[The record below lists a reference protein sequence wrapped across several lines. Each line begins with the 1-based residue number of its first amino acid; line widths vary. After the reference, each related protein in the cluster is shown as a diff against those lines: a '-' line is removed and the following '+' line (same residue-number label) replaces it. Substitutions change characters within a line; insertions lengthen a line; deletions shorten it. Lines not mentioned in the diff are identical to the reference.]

1 MPVYEYTC
9 SDCLAVEEHLLPL
22 GVAWAE
28 PCAACGGAL
37 RKKYSRVA
45 VRYEGWGFS
54 STDKLI
60 SDARGP
66 RKDFKALRSKAE
78 QISDEG

>member
-1 MPVYEYTC
+1 MPVYEYLC
-9 SDCLAVEEHLLPL
+9 AACGALEEHLLPL
-22 GVAWAE
+22 GTAWTE
-28 PCAACGGAL
+28 ACGSCGGVL
-37 RKKYSRVA
+37 RKKFSRVA

-78 QISDEG
+78 QISDE